1 MVTAIASAHRPDLL
15 YADNEGQPMP
25 DITLQ
30 FKWIG
35 TIKEGL
41 EALYRNDE
49 EVFVAR
55 DLLWYPEEGKPKV
68 RAVPNV
74 MVAFGRPKAY
84 RGSYMQWEE
93 ERRGAAGDLR
103 DSLAKSSVW

>member
-41 EALYRNDE
+41 EAMYRNDE

-68 RAVPNV
+68 RPSPTSWSPSDVPRLI
-74 MVAFGRPKAY
+74 VALTCSGKKAA
-84 RGSYMQWEE
+84 W
-93 ERRGAAGDLR
+93 RRR
-103 DSLAKSSVW
+103 